1 MSEKNKKNA
10 KKEELKKQ
18 DQQPKQ
24 AQNPDEESIQQEEMT
39 ADENQ
44 EEAAETPETTIEK
57 LQEQLAHEKSEY
69 LFLMAEFDNFR
80 KRTLHEKAELIKSAA
95 GRAMVDLLPVV
106 DDFERAI
113 DAMEKTD
120 DIDSMKEGIQLIY
133 SKFIKYLESQNVKPI
148 ESTGKPFDTD
158 MHEAITMFPAPSE
171 DLKGKV
177 VDTTLK
183 GYMLGDKVIRHAKV
197 VVGQ

>member
-1 MSEKNKKNA
+1 M
-10 KKEELKKQ
+10 
-18 DQQPKQ
+18 P
-24 AQNPDEESIQQEEMT
+24 ESVP
-39 ADENQ
+39 A
-44 EEAAETPETTIEK
+44 PETKQETQHAEQTQEQEPETSESVIEK
-57 LQEQLAHEKSEY
+57 LQEQVAHEKKEY

-80 KRTLHEKAELIKSAA
+80 KRTLQEKADLIKSAA

-120 DIDSMKEGIQLIY
+120 DIDGLKEGIRLIY
-133 SKFIKYLESQNVKPI
+133 NKFIKYLESQHVTPI

-158 MHEAITMFPAPSE
+158 VHEAITMFPAPSD

-183 GYMLGDKVIRHAKV
+183 GYMINGKVLRHAKV

>member
-1 MSEKNKKNA
+1 MSKKKNNPR
-10 KKEELKKQ
+10 KTEEKPQ
-18 DQQPKQ
+18 MP
-24 AQNPDEESIQQEEMT
+24 ESVP
-39 ADENQ
+39 A
-44 EEAAETPETTIEK
+44 PETKQETQHAEQTQEQEPETSESVIEK
-57 LQEQLAHEKSEY
+57 LQEQVAHEKKEY

-80 KRTLHEKAELIKSAA
+80 KRTLQEKADLIKSAA

-120 DIDSMKEGIQLIY
+120 DIDGLKEGIRLIY
-133 SKFIKYLESQNVKPI
+133 NKFIKYLESQHVTPI

-158 MHEAITMFPAPSE
+158 VHEAITMFPAPSD

-183 GYMLGDKVIRHAKV
+183 GYMINGKVLRHAKV